1 MIEEWEEIKVP
12 TTEEEEEE
20 LKLYLQEQHP
30 KDIAEYIAELDDRE
44 MQAALIKVLEPEDAA
59 TVLFEMDDQELLTD
73 VLLELPRALASAIV
87 NEIPNDEAAD
97 MLEDMDESDRSR
109 ILSLFEEEDADDIAD
124 LLTYDSDT
132 AGGLMTT
139 EFVVV
144 PVFVKAEK
152 AIEIIRLYAPDA
164 ETIYYVYVIDGL
176 NHLVGILSLRELI
189 IAGPETLIGDIMI
202 QNVTS
207 CNVRDDQEEVADI
220 MTKYDL
226 LALPVVDDEDHI
238 LGIITVDDIVDVIQD
253 EASEDIYRMAGTTE
267 AELDEDASVVTAF
280 LSRLP
285 WLLITICGGF
295 CSGAVLDHFEMTL
308 SQVAALI
315 IFIPMMT
322 GIAGNVGTQSCTVT
336 VRGIAMGNIT
346 TKVAVTTILREALLG
361 FALGT
366 TIGSIV
372 CLVSSFWQH
381 SFALGLTVGLTILLN
396 NFMAALLGTVVP
408 LALERFH
415 IDPAVASSAFITTTS
430 DIVGLLNYSVI
441 AIVIFGL

>member
-144 PVFVKAEK
+144 PVFVKSEK

-207 CNVRDDQEEVADI
+207 CNVRDDQEEVADL

>member
-207 CNVRDDQEEVADI
+207 CNVRDDQEEVADL

-295 CSGAVLDHFEMTL
+295 CSGAVLDHFVMTL

>member
-207 CNVRDDQEEVADI
+207 CNVRDDQEEVADL

-308 SQVAALI
+308 GQVAALI

>member
-207 CNVRDDQEEVADI
+207 CNVRDDQEEVADL

-267 AELDEDASVVTAF
+267 AELDEDASIFTAF
-280 LSRLP
+280 VSRLP
-285 WLLITICGGF
+285 WLLITIVGGF

-315 IFIPMMT
+315 IFIPMMI

-336 VRGIAMGNIT
+336 VRGIAMGTIT
-346 TKVAVTTILREALLG
+346 KKLALTTILREGLLG
-361 FALGT
+361 FALGS
-366 TIGSIV
+366 TIGGIV

-381 SFALGLTVGLTILLN
+381 SMALGITVGLTILLN

-408 LALERFH
+408 LALDRFH

-430 DIVGLLNYSVI
+430 DIVGLINYSVI

>member
-1 MIEEWEEIKVP
+1 MIENLKVP
-12 TTEEEEEE
+12 TTEEEEEQLRE
-20 LKLYLQEQHP
+20 YLEEQHP
-30 KDIAEYIAELDDRE
+30 EDIAEYIETLDDRE
-44 MQAALIKVLEPEDAA
+44 SQAALIKVMEPEDAA
-59 TVLFEMDDQELLTD
+59 EVLFALGDKELMVD
-73 VLLELPRALASAIV
+73 ILLELPHNMATAIA
-87 NEIPNDEAAD
+87 NEIPSDEAAD
-97 MLEDMDESDRSR
+97 MLEDLDESERSR
-109 ILSLFEEEDADDIAD
+109 ILALFEDEAADDIAD

-189 IAGPETLIGDIMI
+189 IAGPETLVGDIMR

-207 CNVRDDQEEVADI
+207 VNVRDDQEEVADI
-220 MTKYDL
+220 MSKYGL

-267 AELDEDASVVTAF
+267 AEMDEGASVVTAYT
-280 LSRLP
+280 SRLP
-285 WLLITICGGF
+285 WLLITIFGGI
-295 CSGAVLDHFEMTL
+295 CSGTVLDHFELTL
-308 SQVAALI
+308 QQVAALI

-336 VRGIAMGNIT
+336 VRGLATGNVT
-346 TKVAVTTILREALLG
+346 TKSALATILREAFLG
-361 FALGT
+361 
-366 TIGSIV
+366 
-372 CLVSSFWQH
+372 
-381 SFALGLTVGLTILLN
+381 FALGLTVGGIVCLVASFWQHSMALGITVGLTLLLN

-408 LALERFH
+408 LALERLH
-415 IDPAVASSAFITTTS
+415 VDPAVASSAFITTTT
-430 DIVGLLNYSVI
+430 DVLGLFNYSMI
-441 AIVIFGL
+441 AILIFHI

>member
-1 MIEEWEEIKVP
+1 MLEEWQEIKVP
-12 TTEEEEEE
+12 TNEEEAEE
-20 LKLYLQEQHP
+20 LKVFLQEQHP

-44 MQAALIKVLEPEDAA
+44 MQAALIKVMEPEDAA
-59 TVLFEMDDQELLTD
+59 TVLFEMDDQELLID

-87 NEIPNDEAAD
+87 NEIPNDKAAD

-109 ILSLFEEEDADDIAD
+109 ILSLFEEEDADDITD
-124 LLTYDSDT
+124 LLTYESDT

-152 AIEIIRLYAPDA
+152 AIEIIRMYAPDA

-207 CNVRDDQEEVADI
+207 CNVRDDQEEVAEI

-267 AELDEDASVVTAF
+267 AELDEGASIITA
-280 LSRLP
+280 LKSRLP
-285 WLLITICGGF
+285 WLIITICGGL
-295 CSGAVLDHFEMTL
+295 CSGTVLDHFQMTL
-308 SQVAALI
+308 SQIAALI

-336 VRGIAMGNIT
+336 VRGIATGNIT
-346 TKVAVTTILREALLG
+346 AKVAVTTILREALLG
-361 FALGT
+361 FALGST
-366 TIGSIV
+366 LGSIV
-372 CLVSSFWQH
+372 CLISIFWQH
-381 SFALGLTVGLTILLN
+381 SLALGITVGLTILLN

-408 LALERFH
+408 LALERLH
-415 IDPAVASSAFITTTS
+415 IDPAVASSAFITTTT
-430 DIVGLLNYSVI
+430 DILGLFNYSII
-441 AIVIFGL
+441 AILIFGI

>member
-207 CNVRDDQEEVADI
+207 CNVRDDQEEVADL

-346 TKVAVTTILREALLG
+346 TKVAVTTVLREALLG

>member
-207 CNVRDDQEEVADI
+207 CNVRDDQEEVADL

-381 SFALGLTVGLTILLN
+381 SFALGLTVGSTILLN

>member
-97 MLEDMDESDRSR
+97 MLEDMDESNRSR

-207 CNVRDDQEEVADI
+207 CNVRDDQEEVADL

>member
-207 CNVRDDQEEVADI
+207 CNVRDDQEEVADL

-396 NFMAALLGTVVP
+396 NFMAALLATVVP

>member
-20 LKLYLQEQHP
+20 LKLFLQEQHP

-207 CNVRDDQEEVADI
+207 CNVRDDQEEVADL

>member
-1 MIEEWEEIKVP
+1 MIENLKVP
-12 TTEEEEEE
+12 TTEEEEEQLRE
-20 LKLYLQEQHP
+20 YLEEQHP
-30 KDIAEYIAELDDRE
+30 EDIAEYIETLDDRE
-44 MQAALIKVLEPEDAA
+44 SQAALIKVMEPEDAA
-59 TVLFEMDDQELLTD
+59 EVLFALGDKELMVD
-73 VLLELPRALASAIV
+73 ILLELPHNMATAIA
-87 NEIPNDEAAD
+87 NEIP
-97 MLEDMDESDRSR
+97 SR
-109 ILSLFEEEDADDIAD
+109 ILALFEDEAADDIAD

-189 IAGPETLIGDIMI
+189 IAGPETLVGDIMR

-207 CNVRDDQEEVADI
+207 VNVRDDQEEVADI
-220 MTKYDL
+220 MSKYGL

-267 AELDEDASVVTAF
+267 AEMDEGASVVTAYA
-280 LSRLP
+280 SRLP
-285 WLLITICGGF
+285 WLLITIFGGI
-295 CSGAVLDHFEMTL
+295 CSGTVLDHFELTL
-308 SQVAALI
+308 QQVAALI

-336 VRGIAMGNIT
+336 VRGLATGNVT
-346 TKVAVTTILREALLG
+346 TKSALATILREAFLG
-361 FALGT
+361 
-366 TIGSIV
+366 
-372 CLVSSFWQH
+372 
-381 SFALGLTVGLTILLN
+381 FALGLTVGGIVCLVASFWQHSMALGITVGLTLLLN

-408 LALERFH
+408 LALERLH
-415 IDPAVASSAFITTTS
+415 VDPAVASSAFITTTT
-430 DIVGLLNYSVI
+430 DVLGLFNYSMI
-441 AIVIFGL
+441 AILIFHI

>member
-207 CNVRDDQEEVADI
+207 CNVRDDQEEVADL

-267 AELDEDASVVTAF
+267 AELDEDASVVNAF

-285 WLLITICGGF
+285 WLLINICGGF

-381 SFALGLTVGLTILLN
+381 SFGLGLTVGLTILLN

>member
-207 CNVRDDQEEVADI
+207 CNVRDDQEEVADL

-267 AELDEDASVVTAF
+267 AELDGDTSVVTAF

>member
-73 VLLELPRALASAIV
+73 VLLELPRVLASAIV

-207 CNVRDDQEEVADI
+207 CNVRDDQEEVADL

>member
-1 MIEEWEEIKVP
+1 MIENLKVP
-12 TTEEEEEE
+12 TTEEEEEQLRE
-20 LKLYLQEQHP
+20 YLEEQHP
-30 KDIAEYIAELDDRE
+30 EDIAEYIETLDDRE
-44 MQAALIKVLEPEDAA
+44 SQAALIKVMEPEDAA
-59 TVLFEMDDQELLTD
+59 EVLFALGDKELMVD
-73 VLLELPRALASAIV
+73 ILLELPHNMATAIA
-87 NEIPNDEAAD
+87 NEIPSDEAAD
-97 MLEDMDESDRSR
+97 MLEDLDESERSR
-109 ILSLFEEEDADDIAD
+109 ILALFEDEAADDIAD

-189 IAGPETLIGDIMI
+189 IAGPETLVGDIMR

-207 CNVRDDQEEVADI
+207 VNVRDDQEEVADI
-220 MTKYDL
+220 MSKYGL

-267 AELDEDASVVTAF
+267 AEMDEGASVVTAYA
-280 LSRLP
+280 SRLP
-285 WLLITICGGF
+285 WLLITIFGGI
-295 CSGAVLDHFEMTL
+295 CSGTVLDHFELTL
-308 SQVAALI
+308 QQVAALI

-336 VRGIAMGNIT
+336 VRGLATGNVT
-346 TKVAVTTILREALLG
+346 TKSALATILREAFLG
-361 FALGT
+361 
-366 TIGSIV
+366 
-372 CLVSSFWQH
+372 
-381 SFALGLTVGLTILLN
+381 FALGLTVGGIVCLVASFWQHSMALGITVGLTLLLN

-408 LALERFH
+408 LALERLH
-415 IDPAVASSAFITTTS
+415 VDPAVASSAFITTTT
-430 DIVGLLNYSVI
+430 DVLGLFNYSMI
-441 AIVIFGL
+441 AILIFHI